1 MLDLS
6 YQIRHAFIRR
16 SLSHYTDS
24 LTSTTQDHSQI
35 TSQGTQKDIYWE
47 SVPITSISAY
57 THSKKLTKAIRM
69 IQSAKFFGNERVR
82 LFQRNWICKG
92 NRFPVLVHLYG
103 DHYKGLELHRK
114 AAVTARLNLPVFLTS
129 TMTNEEAVMVSEC
142 STNVFQYSHHK
153 LPHRQR
159 TIRRGLESAWHNH
172 NKIPSSP
179 QVSIPVTST
188 IKYKNKINNIF
199 ILVKYL
205 NFNVCNVFTFL
216 PFFQYTSI
224 NTLTTV

>member
-6 YQIRHAFIRR
+6 YLIRHAFIRR

-47 SVPITSISAY
+47 SVPITRRSAY

-82 LFQRNWICKG
+82 LFQRKWICKG

-103 DHYKGLELHRK
+103 DKYKGLELSGRQLWLRDW
-114 AAVTARLNLPVFLTS
+114 TCPSSSLRPWPMRRLLWL
-129 TMTNEEAVMVSEC
+129 
-142 STNVFQYSHHK
+142 TNVPQMFCNIHTTNCHTDKWQYA
-153 LPHRQR
+153 
-159 TIRRGLESAWHNH
+159 EVWN
-172 NKIPSSP
+172 
-179 QVSIPVTST
+179 
-188 IKYKNKINNIF
+188 
-199 ILVKYL
+199 
-205 NFNVCNVFTFL
+205 
-216 PFFQYTSI
+216 
-224 NTLTTV
+224 